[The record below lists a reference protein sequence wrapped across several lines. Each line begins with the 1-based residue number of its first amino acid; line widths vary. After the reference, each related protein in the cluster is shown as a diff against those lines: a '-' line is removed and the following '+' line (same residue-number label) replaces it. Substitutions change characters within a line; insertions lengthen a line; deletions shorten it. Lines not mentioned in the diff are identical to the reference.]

1 MRKIIIFL
9 FIFYCFLFFT
19 PLFIEET
26 PIKNYVKKKILDEA
40 EKRGDIKTIYE
51 LTNENIIIITNDNDL
66 LTNNNILLI
75 TNKAILSTNNNI
87 LIITNDIDFSKY
99 KERGYDI
106 TMDLLPR
113 YYTVRKG
120 DTLLKISSYPFIYGE
135 RNFWNIIYNANKN
148 IINNTKSLPIGLK
161 LFIPSIRG
169 ETRYWNYEPKL
180 EYIPFKKKMDLT
192 TNMYNDYPF
201 MVKTKDY

>member
-1 MRKIIIFL
+1 MKKIIILIFL
-9 FIFYCFLFFT
+9 FCSIVMST

-26 PIKNYVKKKILDEA
+26 PIKIYIKNKILDEA
-40 EKRGDIKTIYE
+40 EKKGDIQTIEE
-51 LTNENIIIITNDNDL
+51 LTNENTSVITNDK
-66 LTNNNILLI
+66 LI
-75 TNKAILSTNNNI
+75 STNNSV

-99 KERGYDI
+99 RDRGYDI
-106 TMDLLPR
+106 TMDVLSR
-113 YYTVRKG
+113 YYRVQAG

-135 RNFWNIIYNANKN
+135 RNFWRIIYLHNKD
-148 IINNTKSLPIGLK
+148 IINDTTSLPIGLR

-180 EYIPFKKKMDLT
+180 EYIPFKTRMDLT

-201 MVKTKDY
+201 IIKTEDN

>member
-1 MRKIIIFL
+1 MKKIIILIFL
-9 FIFYCFLFFT
+9 FCSIVMST

-26 PIKNYVKKKILDEA
+26 PIKIYIKNKILDEA
-40 EKRGDIKTIYE
+40 EKKGDIQTIEE
-51 LTNENIIIITNDNDL
+51 LTNENTSVITNDK
-66 LTNNNILLI
+66 LI
-75 TNKAILSTNNNI
+75 STNNSV

-99 KERGYDI
+99 RDRGYDI
-106 TMDLLPR
+106 TMDVLPR
-113 YYTVRKG
+113 YYRVQAG

-135 RNFWNIIYNANKN
+135 RNFWRIIYLHNKD
-148 IINNTKSLPIGLK
+148 IINDTTSLPIGLR

-180 EYIPFKKKMDLT
+180 EYIPFKTRMDLT

-201 MVKTKDY
+201 IIKTEDN

>member
-1 MRKIIIFL
+1 MS
-9 FIFYCFLFFT
+9 T

-26 PIKNYVKKKILDEA
+26 PIKIYIKNKILDEA
-40 EKRGDIKTIYE
+40 EKKGDIQTIEE
-51 LTNENIIIITNDNDL
+51 LTNENTSVITNDK
-66 LTNNNILLI
+66 LI
-75 TNKAILSTNNNI
+75 STNNSV

-99 KERGYDI
+99 RDRGYDI
-106 TMDLLPR
+106 AMDVLSR
-113 YYTVRKG
+113 YYRVQAG

-135 RNFWNIIYNANKN
+135 RNFWCIIYLHNKD
-148 IINNTKSLPIGLK
+148 IINDTTSLPIGLR

-180 EYIPFKKKMDLT
+180 EYIPFKTRMDLT

-201 MVKTKDY
+201 IIKTEDN

>member
-9 FIFYCFLFFT
+9 FIFYCFLFST

-40 EKRGDIKTIYE
+40 EKKGDIKTIYE
-51 LTNENIIIITNDNDL
+51 LTND
-66 LTNNNILLI
+66 NNILLI
-75 TNKAILSTNNNI
+75 TNKEILSTNNSI
-87 LIITNDIDFSKY
+87 PVITNDIDFSKY

-106 TMDLLPR
+106 TIDLLPR
-113 YYTVRKG
+113 YYIVRKG